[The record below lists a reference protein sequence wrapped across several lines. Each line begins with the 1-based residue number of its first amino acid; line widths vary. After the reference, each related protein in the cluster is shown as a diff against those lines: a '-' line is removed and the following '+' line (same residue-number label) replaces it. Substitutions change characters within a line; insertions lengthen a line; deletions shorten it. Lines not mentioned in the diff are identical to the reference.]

1 VAVPNLSSRLRLE
14 VQVPVQVRVEV
25 SEVGV
30 GVVGAASEAA
40 SIVAVVASVEVA
52 VGLAEDAEGSETEE
66 DLEIAVAVVSEVV
79 VASEEAEMTLVQGV
93 EVAIGSCS
101 AGLCGTDLTLTL
113 TLPVCF
119 SLGVGVADWATKAVD
134 SMTADR
140 LPAGSEVLRDL
151 VVGPVDQV
159 GLVLPVG
166 AQDSVLPAVGMVAT
180 EDISSARA
188 QEVSTTGTPSDHDT
202 RFLAVSPHQGMCKWA
217 V

>member
-1 VAVPNLSSRLRLE
+1 LVAVPNLSSRLPMQVE
-14 VQVPVQVRVEV
+14 VGVSVEVEV
-25 SEVGV
+25 SVV

-40 SIVAVVASVEVA
+40 SIVAVVASVEEVD

-79 VASEEAEMTLVQGV
+79 VASEEAEMTLDQGV
-93 EVAIGSCS
+93 EVATG
-101 AGLCGTDLTLTL
+101 A
-113 TLPVCF
+113 
-119 SLGVGVADWATKAVD
+119 GVADWATKAAD

-151 VVGPVDQV
+151 VAGPVDQVDQV
-159 GLVLPVG
+159 GLVLPV
-166 AQDSVLPAVGMVAT
+166 AQGTVLPAVGMVAT

-202 RFLAVSPHQGMCKWA
+202 RFLAVFPHQGMCKWA

>member
-1 VAVPNLSSRLRLE
+1 MWDS
-14 VQVPVQVRVEV
+14 
-25 SEVGV
+25 
-30 GVVGAASEAA
+30 
-40 SIVAVVASVEVA
+40 
-52 VGLAEDAEGSETEE
+52 
-66 DLEIAVAVVSEVV
+66 
-79 VASEEAEMTLVQGV
+79 
-93 EVAIGSCS
+93 
-101 AGLCGTDLTLTL
+101 TLTL

-119 SLGVGVADWATKAVD
+119 SSLGAGVADWATKAAAD

-140 LPAGSEVLRDL
+140 PPVPAGSEVLRDL

-166 AQDSVLPAVGMVAT
+166 AQGSVLPAVGMVAT